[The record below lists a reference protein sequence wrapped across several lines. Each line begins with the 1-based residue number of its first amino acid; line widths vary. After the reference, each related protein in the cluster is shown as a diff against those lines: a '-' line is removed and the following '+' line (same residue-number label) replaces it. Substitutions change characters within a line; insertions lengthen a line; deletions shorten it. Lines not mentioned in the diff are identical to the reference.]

1 MADTAVH
8 CVVDPPTSPTPSPL
22 KKNPRLRISAVANI
36 FLKLKKHKSNSKSH
50 HIESSSGDAW
60 TYPALAEKGATC
72 DKRVLVEENQL
83 FVCVG
88 AVDVVK
94 LLRAVRG
101 SLYDKALAVGAN
113 VLLDEQYVN
122 KSL

>member
-1 MADTAVH
+1 MDRELPKVTRSLQVTRFPPPFMADTAVH

-36 FLKLKKHKSNSKSH
+36 FLKLQKHKSNSKSH

-101 SLYDKALAVGAN
+101 
-113 VLLDEQYVN
+113 
-122 KSL
+122 